1 MTDNLPPE
9 LLFQFVD
16 EGGRMDDVIQEQEDE
31 ETKEE
36 NPNFVYE
43 EPNEQSSKKATL
55 ELPSIEKEDINTDA
69 IFESQLETSHI
80 KHNIQ
85 ALTIETEKKQTK
97 KPEAFDEDGNP
108 VKLNKNGKPRK
119 KRVYTDAQREA
130 MRQRLIKTRAN
141 IGKNKEKKQEE
152 KDKVEKHKTLMNKK
166 RDMEMEE
173 VEEKIIEKAKPKEQ
187 QKNTGFTREE
197 MKEAQLEAI
206 MEYDAL
212 RKKRKAKKNEEKM
225 VQKHKE
231 DLKNLVRKELGWQ
244 ETAGKYSGCY

>member
-31 ETKEE
+31 ETKEV
-36 NPNFVYE
+36 NPNFIHEKEE
-43 EPNEQSSKKATL
+43 EPKAVL
-55 ELPSIEKEDINTDA
+55 ELPSIEKEDINADA
-69 IFESQLETSHI
+69 IFETGHK
-80 KHNIQ
+80 KHNFESLEISKP
-85 ALTIETEKKQTK
+85 AK
-97 KPEAFDEDGNP
+97 KPEVFDEDGKL

-130 MRQRLIKTRAN
+130 MRERLIKTRAN
-141 IGKNKEKKQEE
+141 IGKNKEKKKEE
-152 KDKVEKHKTLMNKK
+152 KDKVEKHKTLMKKK
-166 RDMEMEE
+166 RDMEIEE

-187 QKNTGFTREE
+187 QKKNGFTREE
-197 MKEAQLEAI
+197 MKEAQLDAI

-212 RKKRKAKKNEEKM
+212 RKSRKAKKNEEKM
-225 VQKHKE
+225 VQKQKE
-231 DLKNLVRKELGWQ
+231 ELKNLVRREMGWE